1 MAMDEDSKLTGATAG
16 VAKGNRRS
24 QRERMLAGEL
34 YDASDPELSQL
45 RVKAH
50 ELCRLFNASSEQER
64 DLRSRLLD
72 DLVPEHG
79 QDFDCMGPIYF
90 DYGCFTKL
98 GSRIFANFNFTVLD
112 TCPVLIGDDVMI
124 GPNVTLATPL
134 HPLRW
139 QERNLRRHEDGS
151 LYDYELGAPITIG
164 SNCWLASNVTVAGGV
179 TIGDGAVIGA
189 GSVVTHDIA
198 PGSLAV
204 GVPCREIRTITEADR
219 MELPG
224 EG

>member
-1 MAMDEDSKLTGATAG
+1 MGKDRDPEDAVGMDSQKS
-16 VAKGNRRS
+16 RRP
-24 QRERMLAGEL
+24 QRDRMLAGEL
-34 YDASDPELSQL
+34 YDASDPELSRL

-50 ELCRLFNASSEQER
+50 ELCRRFNASSEEER
-64 DLRSRLLD
+64 DLRTRILD
-72 DLVPEHG
+72 DLVPGHG
-79 QDFDCMGPIYF
+79 QDADFMGPIYF

-139 QERNLRRHEDGS
+139 QERNLRRHKDGS
-151 LYDYELGAPITIG
+151 LYDFELGAPITIG

-204 GVPCREIRTITEADR
+204 GVPCRVIRTITEADR
-219 MELPG
+219 MELPE

>member
-1 MAMDEDSKLTGATAG
+1 MVMGGNGNEPDRSGGTDQED
-16 VAKGNRRS
+16 RRS

-34 YDASDPELSQL
+34 YDASDPELGRL
-45 RVKAH
+45 RVRAH
-50 ELCRLFNASSEQER
+50 ELCRRFNASSEEER
-64 DLRSRLLD
+64 DLRHRILD
-72 DLVPEHG
+72 ELVPERG
-79 QDFDCMGPIYF
+79 QDTDFMGPIHF
-90 DYGCFTKL
+90 DYGCFTRL

-112 TCPVLIGDDVMI
+112 TCPVVIGDDVMI

-189 GSVVTHDIA
+189 GSVVTHDV
-198 PGSLAV
+198 PPDSLAV
-204 GVPCREIRTITEADR
+204 GVPCRVVRTITEADR
-219 MELPG
+219 MDLPG
-224 EG
+224 LG